1 MFLPSPEVKQQVIAV
16 VSELVRSLAP
26 DVVHIRYEIGEDWSG
41 DAAIFFRIL
50 LLDDASR
57 TRLRAVAK
65 QVVISLDQ
73 RLDFESMGL
82 RAYHNFRSVS
92 EQNALREEAW
102 A

>member
-1 MFLPSPEVKQQVIAV
+1 MYLPSPEVKQQVIAV

-50 LLDDASR
+50 LSDDASR

-82 RAYHNFRSVS
+82 RAYYNFRSVS

>member
-1 MFLPSPEVKQQVIAV
+1 MSLPSPEVKQQVIAV

-50 LLDDASR
+50 LSDDASR

>member
-50 LLDDASR
+50 LSGDASR